1 MFQGI
6 IKCKE
11 DKMINYLARCC
22 VAGAQQSKGCYGM
35 SLERK
40 SGASVKAE
48 YISDLSG
55 SYLFSLFYCTVF
67 TIPESLINAIFQF
80 QFVSIDFLQELFCS
94 IFFLPGSTTL
104 PFSKSHALSSVLL
117 CRPRLLVG
125 SLE

>member
-22 VAGAQQSKGCYGM
+22 VAGAQQTKGCYGM

-94 IFFLPGSTTL
+94 IFFFYPVVQPFPSPSLMLSLQCCSVDHGSWL
-104 PFSKSHALSSVLL
+104 AH
-117 CRPRLLVG
+117 
-125 SLE
+125 